1 MPRTAPILIAA
12 LAFAAALGLHA
23 PQAALAASLAQLPPP
38 AAPAQATATDT
49 PTPDPALTPTPA
61 WAFEVTLPAPAEGTV
76 VRIERSW
83 TYGEMAN
90 FFALVGVGALLAVRW
105 IWDWIRAEMVKP
117 VDPRAD

>member
-1 MPRTAPILIAA
+1 MPRRAYILIPLFA
-12 LAFAAALGLHA
+12 LAAALGGRPTL
-23 PQAALAASLAQLPPP
+23 AAHAASLAQLPPP

-76 VRIERSW
+76 VRIERRW